1 MRVFL
6 LQKSVNL
13 QATNLW
19 IERGERDLCRDLSF
33 SVRSGELV
41 RIAGENGA
49 GKSSLIK
56 AILGWVRIEE
66 GELEFNGEDV
76 TLHRDVLLQNQLYLG
91 HTPGIKS
98 VFTALENLKLYCPE
112 ASEAALEQALAHVQL
127 QAFADTPAAQLS
139 AGQKRRIAL
148 ARLWLT
154 DKALWFL
161 DEPFTALDVKGVEAL
176 ELCMGT
182 HLKNGG
188 AIVITTHQ
196 PLLHLSPKTVEL
208 TL

>member
-13 QATNLW
+13 QVTNLW

-56 AILGWVRIEE
+56 AILGWVRLEE

-98 VFTALENLKLYCPE
+98 VFTALENLKLATE
-112 ASEAALEQALAHVQL
+112 LAMLVLRFRITQKNMVTELLEN
-127 QAFADTPAAQLS
+127 
-139 AGQKRRIAL
+139 
-148 ARLWLT
+148 WL
-154 DKALWFL
+154 
-161 DEPFTALDVKGVEAL
+161 VMV
-176 ELCMGT
+176 
-182 HLKNGG
+182 
-188 AIVITTHQ
+188 
-196 PLLHLSPKTVEL
+196 
-208 TL
+208 